1 MTYIQS
7 SFAIQSKQH
16 YIVYEYNVHI
26 ILNGWLTNL

>member
-16 YIVYEYNVHI
+16 YIVYYSNTMFTSYRRMG
-26 ILNGWLTNL
+26 N